1 MPIPAILS
9 YPSKNKLTRKVSFV
23 TYVFTPIAAAIASV
37 TVLLF
42 APEVRFGADEQNL
55 GRRLM
60 LPHLLHPRVLHVA
73 EGDLVDDREADD
85 EALGVL
91 VA

>member
-1 MPIPAILS
+1 MLS
-9 YPSKNKLTRKVSFV
+9 VI
-23 TYVFTPIAAAIASV
+23 TYVFTPVAAAIASIV
-37 TVLLF
+37 ALVF
-42 APEVRFGADEQNL
+42 APKVRFGTDEQNL